1 MAIGNS
7 FIGMVHT
14 ITDANFE
21 GEVLKAPG
29 VTVVDFWAPW
39 CGPCKIM
46 GPIID
51 EMAQELTA
59 VKFAKMNVDEQPEV
73 PSKYQVMSIPTMI
86 VYKGGKPVDQM
97 IGVQDK
103 ASMKKKL
110 EAFLK

>member
-1 MAIGNS
+1 MI
-7 FIGMVHT
+7 HT
-14 ITDANFE
+14 ITDANFDS
-21 GEVLKAPG
+21 EVLKASE

-51 EMAQELTA
+51 EMASELTS
-59 VKFAKMNVDEQPEV
+59 VKFGKMNVDEQPET

-86 VYKGGKPVDQM
+86 IYKNGKPVDQM

-103 ASMKKKL
+103 NVMKKKL
-110 EAFLK
+110 EALVK